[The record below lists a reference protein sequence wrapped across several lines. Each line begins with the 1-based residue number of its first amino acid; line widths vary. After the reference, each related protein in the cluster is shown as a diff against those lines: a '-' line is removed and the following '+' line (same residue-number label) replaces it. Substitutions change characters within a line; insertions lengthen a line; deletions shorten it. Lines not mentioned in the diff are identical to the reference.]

1 MSKKIISILFIT
13 ALLTQTALAAYDEL
27 PPVTGSTETSTQ
39 PAENGDTSSTTSDT
53 TTTST
58 STETSTQPAESGDT
72 SSTTSGTTAT
82 STLKTETKTEKAFED
97 FSDVSVDHPYYN
109 AIILLRYQGLLKG
122 YPDNTFRPDQPLNRV
137 EALKLIF
144 ELASIDLNTG
154 VAPASFTDIEKSTWY
169 TSYLNR
175 AVFLEIVGGYP
186 DGSFKPAQSV
196 NLVEFLKML
205 EIAQKADLSKTNLSQ
220 IPYGDVRPGEWYS
233 KYVNFAKI
241 NGLVDADTSNN
252 IRPAEPLTRGRAAE
266 IIRRYGNFLK
276 QVKPTT
282 PATDDTSSP
291 APEIAKD
298 FGIYVS
304 TSYKFAIQYP
314 RNWFYSNIDSTD
326 KTAIRTYGF
335 GPKDLSE
342 NVAQVVL
349 ELLPDDKDFAAN
361 QEYSGFMFKKVTLED
376 GRLQF
381 SAKINN
387 SSRVYRLTGA
397 AVDEATLQVMIAS
410 LTTNIEGLETTTYGT
425 ADTTTSSTT
434 ETTP

>member
-27 PPVTGSTETSTQ
+27 PPVTGSTEVETAT
-39 PAENGDTSSTTSDT
+39 TSSTESST
-53 TTTST
+53 TE
-58 STETSTQPAESGDT
+58 STETEDT

-82 STLKTETKTEKAFED
+82 STLKTEIKTEKAFED
-97 FSDVSVDHPYYN
+97 FADVSVDHPYYN
-109 AIILLRYQGLLKG
+109 AVILLRYQGLLKG

-154 VAPASFTDIEKSTWY
+154 IAPASFTDIEKNTWY
-169 TSYLNR
+169 TGYLNR

-186 DGSFKPAQSV
+186 DGSFKPSQSV

-241 NGLVDADTSNN
+241 NGLVDSDASNN

-266 IIRRYGNFLK
+266 IIRRYSNFLK
-276 QVKPTT
+276 QAKPTT
-282 PATDDTSSP
+282 PTTDDTSSP
-291 APEIAKD
+291 APEVAKD
-298 FGIYVS
+298 FGVYVS

-314 RNWFYSNIDSTD
+314 RNWFYSNIDNTD
-326 KTAIRTYGF
+326 QTAIRTYGF
-335 GPKDLSE
+335 GPKDLTE
-342 NVAQVVL
+342 NPAQVVL

-361 QEYSGFMFKKVTLED
+361 QEYKGFMFKKAILED

-381 SAKINN
+381 SAKING

-397 AVDEATLQVMIAS
+397 AADEASLLVMIAS
-410 LTTNIEGLETTTYGT
+410 LTANIEGLETTTYGT
-425 ADTTTSSTT
+425 AGTTTPAATT
-434 ETTP
+434 EATGTTEPTP

>member
-1 MSKKIISILFIT
+1 MSKKIVTILFIT
-13 ALLTQTALAAYDEL
+13 ALLAQTALAAYDEL
-27 PPVTGSTETSTQ
+27 PPVTGSTEVE
-39 PAENGDTSSTTSDT
+39 A
-53 TTTST
+53 TTST
-58 STETSTQPAESGDT
+58 SPETSTQPTSESSDT

-82 STLKTETKTEKAFED
+82 STITTETKTEKAFED

-144 ELASIDLNTG
+144 ELASIDINTG
-154 VAPASFTDIEKSTWY
+154 IAPASFTDIEKSTWY
-169 TSYLNR
+169 TGYLNR

-205 EIAQKADLSKTNLSQ
+205 EIAQKADFSKANLSQ

-233 KYVNFAKI
+233 KYVNFAKV
-241 NGLVDADTSNN
+241 NDLVDADAGNN

-282 PATDDTSSP
+282 PAIDDTSSP
-291 APEIAKD
+291 APEVAKN
-298 FGIYVS
+298 FGVYVS

-326 KTAIRTYGF
+326 QTAIRTYGF
-335 GPKDLSE
+335 GPQDLSE
-342 NVAQVVL
+342 NAAQVVL

-361 QEYSGFMFKKVTLED
+361 QEYNGFMFKKATLED

-381 SAKINN
+381 SAKING

-397 AVDEATLQVMIAS
+397 TADEATLLVMIAS
-410 LTTNIEGLETTTYGT
+410 LTANIEGLETTTYGT
-425 ADTTTSSTT
+425 AGATSTT
-434 ETTP
+434 PVETTPTSGTTEPTP